1 MTVVDQQDGR
11 RLQGAVIALLGLAMS
26 GHCYPA
32 PLETYARLPS
42 VEDVAIAPDGS
53 RLAYVRTEGD
63 DRIIAIVSLPAR
75 EPLGAFSVGAEKL
88 RTIQWADNTRLLI
101 STSRLY
107 SAEVLRSSS
116 CISGGGSGSG
126 APAADGT
133 GPVRGSAAGSSIG
146 SIMCTAR
153 NLPVTREWSLLQV
166 YDVSNHSLTP
176 IPEPTRVAGLTL
188 MNVTAGAPMVRYVN
202 GHTEVVVPA
211 IFLNSSQGIGTT
223 DDDSKALLPALIR
236 VDLDSGNE
244 QVLRRGTS
252 ETGQWFADAAG
263 NAVVEL
269 DYVNAAARSNRR
281 WRLKTLR
288 DERIGEAVSGGE
300 GSGYARLAGFGPTAN
315 TILVETPDSDDAM
328 WKLLS
333 LKDGFLRPM
342 AVEGGPWRDPIAQPM
357 TNRLIGGVRIQD
369 ESLYAFFDPV
379 TQSHW
384 DSIVHNYDGARV
396 QLVSFSED
404 FSKIA
409 VRVEGAKIGY
419 KYELVDVATGK
430 HFQIGDIYQG
440 VTTPLEVRRISYA
453 AADGLS
459 IQAYLTLPARKDPKG
474 LALIVLPH
482 EMASG
487 VDTTDFDWWSQALSD
502 QGYAVLRANFRGSAL
517 NRAFMTAGAGEW
529 GRKMQSDLADGVR
542 YLTQQGIADP
552 KRVCIVG
559 AGYGGYAALAAVSL
573 DPGVYRCA
581 VAVDGISDLGRW
593 QKWAQGNALRQASG
607 EQRDWDRLMGA
618 GAHKG
623 SALDDLSPIR
633 HVDAVRAP
641 VMLIHG
647 QYEVAVPFEQSQAM
661 YDALRH
667 AGKPVELVMLP
678 QEDDLISTAGSRLL
692 MLQKSVEFL
701 RSNNPPD

>member
-1 MTVVDQQDGR
+1 MIDQRCDHR
-11 RLQGAVIALLGLAMS
+11 RRDAAIALIGLTMT
-26 GHCYPA
+26 GYCYPA
-32 PLETYARLPS
+32 PLESYARLPS

-63 DRIIAIVSLPAR
+63 DRIVAIVSLPAR
-75 EPLGAFSVGAEKL
+75 EPLGAFRVGDEKL
-88 RTIQWADNTRLLI
+88 RAIQWADSTRLLI

-116 CISGGGSGSG
+116 CVGGGGSASG
-126 APAADGT
+126 APAGDGT
-133 GPVRGSAAGSSIG
+133 GPVHGSAASSSIG

-166 YDVSNHSLTP
+166 YDVSHHSLTP
-176 IPEPTRVAGLTL
+176 IPEPAKVAGLTL
-188 MNVTAGAPMVRYVN
+188 MNVTAGAPMVRHVN

-211 IFLNSSQGIGTT
+211 IFLNSSRGIGST

-236 VDLDSGNE
+236 VDLDSGDE
-244 QVLRRGTS
+244 QVLRRGTP

-269 DYVNAAARSNRR
+269 DYVDAAVGSHRR

-288 DERIGEAVSGGE
+288 EGRIGETVSGGE
-300 GSGYARLAGFGPTAN
+300 GSGYVRLVGFGPIPN
-315 TILVETPDSDDAM
+315 TILVETPDSDDAL
-328 WKLLS
+328 WKLLP
-333 LKDGFLRPM
+333 LKDGLLRPM
-342 AVEGGPWRDPIAQPM
+342 VVEGGPWRYPIAQP
-357 TNRLIGGVRIQD
+357 TTDRLIGGVRIQD
-369 ESLYAFFDPV
+369 ESHYAFFDPA
-379 TQSHW
+379 TQGQW
-384 DSIVHNYDGARV
+384 DSIVHDFDGAHV

-409 VRVEGAKIGY
+409 VRVEGPKIGY
-419 KYELVDVATGK
+419 KYELVDFATGK

-440 VTTPLEVRRISYA
+440 VTTPLEVRHISYA

-459 IQAYLTLPARKDPKG
+459 IQAYLTLPAGKDPKA

-482 EMASG
+482 DMASG
-487 VDTTDFDWWSQALSD
+487 VDTADFDWWSQALSD
-502 QGYAVLRANFRGSAL
+502 QGYAVLRANFRGSAVD
-517 NRAFMTAGAGEW
+517 RAFMMAGSGEW

-593 QKWAQGNALRQASG
+593 QKWVQSNAWRQSSA

-618 GAHKG
+618 GAQKG
-623 SALDDLSPIR
+623 AALDDLSPIR

-647 QYEVAVPFEQSQAM
+647 QYDVAVPFEQSQAM

-678 QEDDLISTAGSRLL
+678 QEDDLISGAGSRLL
-692 MLQKSVEFL
+692 MLQKSVAFL
-701 RSNNPPD
+701 RANNPPG